1 MKSPIET
8 FTNWVKTGRDE
19 GMEKNHKEPVK
30 KMIELILSSNK
41 QFSIIDAGCG
51 NGWAV
56 RLISSNKN
64 CLVASGVDG
73 SKLMI
78 KKAKKIDKKNKYFH
92 GDLNNWI
99 PKKKVDV
106 VMSMEVFYYFED
118 PKSLISKIYHEWLN
132 PGGQLV
138 IGLDFYFENPDC
150 HNWQEQTGVSIMK
163 LLKINDWIKLFKK
176 VGFKEVNKYQF
187 CQNKSWM
194 GTLVIQGIK
203 I

>member
-1 MKSPIET
+1 MKSPIDT
-8 FTNWVKTGRDE
+8 FTNWVKTGRDL

-30 KMIELILSSNK
+30 KMIKLILRSNK
-41 QFSIIDAGCG
+41 EFSIIDAGCG

-56 RLISSNKN
+56 RLISCNKS
-64 CLVASGVDG
+64 CIVASGVDG

-78 KKAKKIDKKNKYFH
+78 KKAKKIDKRNKYFH
-92 GDLNNWI
+92 GDLNSWI

-118 PKSLISKIYHEWLN
+118 PQSLISKIYDEWLN

-138 IGLDFYFENPDC
+138 IGIDFYFENSDC

-163 LLKINDWIKLFKK
+163 LLKINDWIRFFNIA
-176 VGFKEVNKYQF
+176 GFKEVNKYQF
-187 CQNKSWM
+187 CQFKSWK
-194 GTLVIQGIK
+194 GTLVIQGSK